1 MNDALDRLADELA
14 LADAGNERLRLE
26 FGYACALRIRHLLE
40 EPEAD
45 ECLLGL
51 GAYLAGPADRD
62 RLNRL
67 AGDAARLANRHPGS
81 KSIDGCGHAA
91 VSATCAVAR
100 AIEGKA
106 LEAASYAA
114 YAAVYAQ
121 GGYAAVADRESFEP
135 EHRWQVSTLAGLA
148 GNGAASSREDRAPR
162 PQGASGA
169 SGASGGKA
177 AEGPRMSTEAIVFDG
192 GCTCRALRYR
202 MVGAPLFVHCCHC
215 RWCQRETGASFAL
228 NALIESDRVELL
240 QGEVAVVDT
249 PSNSGRGQR
258 IARCPTCQVAVWSHY
273 GGAGDAIRFVRVGT
287 LDEPDRLPPD
297 IHIFTASK
305 QPWVVLPP
313 GTPAV
318 PEYYKAAEHW
328 PQDSLDRRAALL
340 ARSPPRAAGQRAR

>member
-51 GAYLAGPADRD
+51 GAYLAGSADRD
-62 RLNRL
+62 RLNTL

-100 AIEGKA
+100 ALEGKA

-135 EHRWQVSTLAGLA
+135 EHRWQVGTLAGLA
-148 GNGAASSREDRAPR
+148 GNGTPSE
-162 PQGASGA
+162 
-169 SGASGGKA
+169 
-177 AEGPRMSTEAIVFDG
+177 G

-215 RWCQRETGASFAL
+215 RWCQRKSGASFAL

-258 IARCPTCQVAVWSHY
+258 ISRCPRCQVAVWSHY

-318 PEYYKAAEHW
+318 PEYYRAAEHW
-328 PQDSLDRRAALL
+328 PQHSLDRRAALL
-340 ARSPPRAAGQRAR
+340 AR